1 MADLD
6 LDALEQDARDDV
18 EERERLDDERGFSAD
33 VLTLLSR
40 LRAAEERARELEAE
54 AVKLRVDHASWCL
67 ERKELIARHGELADR
82 ALVAEH
88 DLRAAERERDEARD
102 AHVEEAGRLSQCIR
116 ERDAERS
123 MLASVDRMYR
133 AAMAER
139 DEARAALAEA
149 ERIGCLACRVREE
162 NGG

>member
-6 LDALEQDARDDV
+6 LDALERLAKDEDRDREELEIVADAFPRV
-18 EERERLDDERGFSAD
+18 
-33 VLTLLSR
+33 LSR
-40 LRAAEERARELEAE
+40 LRAAEERAWELEAE
-54 AVKLRVDHASWCL
+54 AVKLRVDHASWFM

-88 DLRAAERERDEARD
+88 DLRAAERERDEYLAACQATHGVHPSWVTWALQAD
-102 AHVEEAGRLSQCIR
+102 TLKR
-116 ERDAERS
+116 E
-123 MLASVDRMYR
+123 LA
-133 AAMAER
+133 
-139 DEARAALAEA
+139 EARAALAEA

>member
-40 LRAAEERARELEAE
+40 
-54 AVKLRVDHASWCL
+54 
-67 ERKELIARHGELADR
+67 
-82 ALVAEH
+82 
-88 DLRAAERERDEARD
+88 LRAAERERDEARD